1 MYDFHM
7 HSTYSDGAY
16 NIEEIIEKVK
26 ENNIKYFSLTDHDTI
41 KGSQKILLDSKEIL
55 KEYNIKFII
64 GAELSTAINGYK
76 THLLAYD
83 FDYSD
88 SNMITLLEMLKK
100 NKWNETLYRIEKL
113 KETFHICLSTESMH
127 YLENRDSV
135 TKPNIAECM
144 KNDGFVASKG
154 EGIKNYIN
162 KIPKK
167 NFYVNSEIAIK
178 LVHAAKGKIFLAHP
192 FGESSDE
199 LFDISNVEP
208 YIKSLVELGIDGME
222 CYYSAYNNAQID
234 YLLRIA
240 KEKNLL
246 VSGGS
251 DFHGMKYRIGEI
263 GKISLENCNVEPNDL
278 TILNLFNSKEI

>member
-16 NIEEIIEKVK
+16 NIEEIIENVK

-55 KEYNIKFII
+55 KEFNIKFII

-76 THLLAYD
+76 THLLAYN

-88 SNMITLLEMLKK
+88 NNMITLLEMLKK
-100 NKWNETLYRIEKL
+100 SKWNETLYRIKKL
-113 KETFHICLSTESMH
+113 KEMFHICLSTESMQ

-144 KNDGFVASKG
+144 KNDGFVSSKG

-167 NFYVNSEIAIK
+167 NFYIESEIAIK

-222 CYYSAYNNAQID
+222 CYYSAYNSEKISF
-234 YLLRIA
+234 LLNLA
-240 KEKNLL
+240 KKYNLL
-246 VSGGS
+246 ISAGS
-251 DFHGMKYRIGEI
+251 DCHGNPNKYGSIGQTSADNT
-263 GKISLENCNVEPNDL
+263 KIDKSLL
-278 TILNLFNSKEI
+278 SILSIF

>member
-16 NIEEIIEKVK
+16 DIKEIIEKVK
-26 ENNIKYFSLTDHDTI
+26 ENNVKYFSLTDHDTI

-83 FDYSD
+83 FDYTD
-88 SNMITLLEMLKK
+88 KNMIILLEMLKK
-100 NKWNETLYRIEKL
+100 NKWNEALYRIEKL
-113 KETFHICLSTESMH
+113 KEMFNICLSDESMQ

-144 KNDGFVASKG
+144 KNDGFVSSKG

-167 NFYVNSEIAIK
+167 NFYVDSEIAIK

-199 LFDISNVEP
+199 LFDVSNVEP
-208 YIKSLVELGIDGME
+208 YIKSLVECGIDGME
-222 CYYSAYNNAQID
+222 CYYSAYNNERISF
-234 YLLRIA
+234 LLNLA
-240 KEKNLL
+240 KKYNLL
-246 VSGGS
+246 VSAGS
-251 DFHGMKYRIGEI
+251 DCHGNPSKYGSIGQTSADNT
-263 GKISLENCNVEPNDL
+263 KIDESLL
-278 TILNLFNSKEI
+278 SILSIF